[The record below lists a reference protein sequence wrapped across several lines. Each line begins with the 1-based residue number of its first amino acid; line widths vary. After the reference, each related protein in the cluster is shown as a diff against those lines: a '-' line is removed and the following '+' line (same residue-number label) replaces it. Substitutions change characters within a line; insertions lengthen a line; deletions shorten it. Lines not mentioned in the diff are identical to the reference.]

1 MLAAWRICGCYKM
14 MSMRIYIFLLTVCF
28 TFQMRAQQVPDWE
41 NPRVVGINKEEYH
54 STLTLPSGKS
64 SCEEV
69 VPLNG
74 RWKFYW
80 SPDPQSRPS
89 DFYKNSFDVSG
100 WDNISVPGTWQL
112 QGYGKPIYTNWT
124 YPFKKDQPKVTGEPP
139 KHFFSYENRNPVGS
153 YVTTFDVSE
162 DMKDKQL
169 YLHFEGVKSA
179 MYVWINGKK
188 VGYSQNSMAPAEFD
202 ITGYVNEGQN
212 RLAVE
217 VYRWSDGSY
226 LEDQDMWRFS
236 GIYRPVELWVRP
248 KIHIKDYSLTTD
260 LADDFSSAGFKAKVW
275 LRNLSDSKSGKLSL
289 EVLLKGKNRSEE
301 RFVKRLITPVKNLP
315 AASAGCYTLSSIV
328 ENPKLWSAE
337 KPDLYDVEIRLYDG
351 KKVIEEFQ
359 SHIGIWKC
367 KIDGNV
373 FKFNGQPVKLKGVN
387 RHEHHPRTGR
397 LVDRETMEKD
407 LKLMKQANINMIRT
421 SHYPNSPLF
430 YELCD
435 RYGFYVMDEAN
446 QESHDYGLGNKILG
460 DNPEWTL
467 AHVDRALALV
477 QRDKNH
483 PCVVF
488 WSLGNEGGAGRNM
501 QAMADTIRAI
511 DASRIIF
518 SDTDLSVSAF
528 NDPSYYTPGK
538 FKEYVREKRDKP
550 IFMREYAHAMGNS
563 VGNLQEYWDV
573 IESNEHVSGAA
584 IWDWVD
590 QGIAKKINPGYKKGV
605 ENSDALL
612 LKEGEFWAYGG
623 DFGDFPNNGDF
634 CFNGLIGADRV
645 PHPHYYQVQ
654 KVYQNIGFSLE
665 GPNKV
670 RLTNKYEFTALDE
683 FDYEYEWLQN
693 GELVKSGEVPLVAG
707 NRLDIPS
714 FTGSGELFLNVFAK
728 LKQSTCWAE
737 KGFIVSKEQFL
748 VNMSKP
754 ESIVSEGG
762 SVEVNASPAT
772 IEIIAGLNCFIVD
785 VKSGALTSWKNDG
798 TEILY
803 APLEPYFWKPANS
816 NQMNNGYNDRLG
828 IWRNAADERVVEGV
842 DYSVKNGLAVVE
854 VSMSLPVVGAA
865 YQLRYTV
872 NGSGKIQVEAFY
884 KPEKEK
890 IPLMPKFGMRM
901 RLPSSMDYVKWY
913 GRGEFENY
921 PDRKTAALVGC
932 YATDLNSFVTDYA
945 FPQDNA
951 NRCDVRWFSLND
963 KEGRM
968 IKVTGLQPLCFRV
981 WPYGEED
988 LEKNRHAYELP
999 GRDYVNVNIDLNIHG
1014 VGGIDSWGARTL
1026 DEYTIDG
1033 DQAYYYGYLMEYS
1046 D

>member
-1 MLAAWRICGCYKM
+1 

-64 SCEEV
+64 SCEEIV
-69 VPLNG
+69 SLNG

-80 SPDPQSRPS
+80 SSDPQSRPS
-89 DFYKNSFDVSG
+89 DFYKNNFDVSG

-289 EVLLKGKNRSEE
+289 EVLLKGKNRNEE

-315 AASAGCYTLSSIV
+315 ATSAGCYTLSSVV

-337 KPDLYDVEIRLYDG
+337 KPNLYDVEIRLYDG
-351 KKVIEEFQ
+351 KKVVEEFQ

-367 KIDGNV
+367 EIDGNV

-407 LKLMKQANINMIRT
+407 LRLMKQANINMIRT
-421 SHYPNSPLF
+421 AHYPNSPLF

-501 QAMADTIRAI
+501 QAMADTIQAI
-511 DASRIIF
+511 DASRIILAIPIF
-518 SDTDLSVSAF
+518 LYRLLMILLIILPESLR
-528 NDPSYYTPGK
+528 NMPGK
-538 FKEYVREKRDKP
+538 NV
-550 IFMREYAHAMGNS
+550 I
-563 VGNLQEYWDV
+563 NL
-573 IESNEHVSGAA
+573 
-584 IWDWVD
+584 
-590 QGIAKKINPGYKKGV
+590 
-605 ENSDALL
+605 
-612 LKEGEFWAYGG
+612 
-623 DFGDFPNNGDF
+623 
-634 CFNGLIGADRV
+634 
-645 PHPHYYQVQ
+645 
-654 KVYQNIGFSLE
+654 SL
-665 GPNKV
+665 
-670 RLTNKYEFTALDE
+670 
-683 FDYEYEWLQN
+683 
-693 GELVKSGEVPLVAG
+693 
-707 NRLDIPS
+707 
-714 FTGSGELFLNVFAK
+714 
-728 LKQSTCWAE
+728 C
-737 KGFIVSKEQFL
+737 
-748 VNMSKP
+748 
-754 ESIVSEGG
+754 
-762 SVEVNASPAT
+762 
-772 IEIIAGLNCFIVD
+772 
-785 VKSGALTSWKNDG
+785 
-798 TEILY
+798 
-803 APLEPYFWKPANS
+803 
-816 NQMNNGYNDRLG
+816 
-828 IWRNAADERVVEGV
+828 
-842 DYSVKNGLAVVE
+842 
-854 VSMSLPVVGAA
+854 VSM
-865 YQLRYTV
+865 
-872 NGSGKIQVEAFY
+872 
-884 KPEKEK
+884 
-890 IPLMPKFGMRM
+890 LMP
-901 RLPSSMDYVKWY
+901 W
-913 GRGEFENY
+913 EI
-921 PDRKTAALVGC
+921 
-932 YATDLNSFVTDYA
+932 
-945 FPQDNA
+945 Q
-951 NRCDVRWFSLND
+951 
-963 KEGRM
+963 
-968 IKVTGLQPLCFRV
+968 
-981 WPYGEED
+981 
-988 LEKNRHAYELP
+988 
-999 GRDYVNVNIDLNIHG
+999 
-1014 VGGIDSWGARTL
+1014 
-1026 DEYTIDG
+1026 
-1033 DQAYYYGYLMEYS
+1033 
-1046 D
+1046 

>member
-1 MLAAWRICGCYKM
+1 

-64 SCEEV
+64 SCEEIV
-69 VPLNG
+69 SLNG

-89 DFYKNSFDVSG
+89 DFYKNNFDVSG

-289 EVLLKGKNRSEE
+289 EVLLKGKNRNEE

-315 AASAGCYTLSSIV
+315 ATSAGCYTLSSVV

-337 KPDLYDVEIRLYDG
+337 KPNLYDVEIRLYDG
-351 KKVIEEFQ
+351 KKVVEEFQ

-367 KIDGNV
+367 EIDGNV

-407 LKLMKQANINMIRT
+407 LRLMKQANINMIRT
-421 SHYPNSPLF
+421 AHYPNSPLF

-501 QAMADTIRAI
+501 QAMADTIQAI

-538 FKEYVREKRDKP
+538 FKEYAREKRDKP

-573 IESNEHVSGAA
+573 IEANDHVSGAA

-590 QGIAKKINPGYKKGV
+590 QGIAKKINPGYKKAQ
-605 ENSDALL
+605 S
-612 LKEGEFWAYGG
+612 
-623 DFGDFPNNGDF
+623 P
-634 CFNGLIGADRV
+634 
-645 PHPHYYQVQ
+645 
-654 KVYQNIGFSLE
+654 
-665 GPNKV
+665 
-670 RLTNKYEFTALDE
+670 TAR
-683 FDYEYEWLQN
+683 
-693 GELVKSGEVPLVAG
+693 KSP
-707 NRLDIPS
+707 R
-714 FTGSGELFLNVFAK
+714 
-728 LKQSTCWAE
+728 
-737 KGFIVSKEQFL
+737 
-748 VNMSKP
+748 
-754 ESIVSEGG
+754 
-762 SVEVNASPAT
+762 
-772 IEIIAGLNCFIVD
+772 
-785 VKSGALTSWKNDG
+785 
-798 TEILY
+798 
-803 APLEPYFWKPANS
+803 
-816 NQMNNGYNDRLG
+816 
-828 IWRNAADERVVEGV
+828 
-842 DYSVKNGLAVVE
+842 
-854 VSMSLPVVGAA
+854 
-865 YQLRYTV
+865 
-872 NGSGKIQVEAFY
+872 
-884 KPEKEK
+884 
-890 IPLMPKFGMRM
+890 
-901 RLPSSMDYVKWY
+901 
-913 GRGEFENY
+913 
-921 PDRKTAALVGC
+921 
-932 YATDLNSFVTDYA
+932 
-945 FPQDNA
+945 
-951 NRCDVRWFSLND
+951 
-963 KEGRM
+963 
-968 IKVTGLQPLCFRV
+968 
-981 WPYGEED
+981 
-988 LEKNRHAYELP
+988 
-999 GRDYVNVNIDLNIHG
+999 
-1014 VGGIDSWGARTL
+1014 
-1026 DEYTIDG
+1026 
-1033 DQAYYYGYLMEYS
+1033 
-1046 D
+1046 

>member
-1 MLAAWRICGCYKM
+1 

-64 SCEEV
+64 SCEEIV
-69 VPLNG
+69 SLNG

-89 DFYKNSFDVSG
+89 DFYKNNFDVSG

-289 EVLLKGKNRSEE
+289 EVLLKGKNRNEE

-315 AASAGCYTLSSIV
+315 ATSAGCYTLSSVV

-337 KPDLYDVEIRLYDG
+337 KPNLYDVEIRLYDG
-351 KKVIEEFQ
+351 KKVVEEFQ

-367 KIDGNV
+367 EIDGNV

-407 LKLMKQANINMIRT
+407 LRLMKQANINMIRT
-421 SHYPNSPLF
+421 AHYPNSPLF

-501 QAMADTIRAI
+501 QAMADTIQAI

-538 FKEYVREKRDKP
+538 FKEYAREKRDKP

-573 IESNEHVSGAA
+573 IEVNDHVSGAA

-605 ENSDALL
+605 ENSGSLL

-623 DFGDFPNNGDF
+623 DFGDFPNNG
-634 CFNGLIGADRV
+634 I
-645 PHPHYYQVQ
+645 
-654 KVYQNIGFSLE
+654 
-665 GPNKV
+665 
-670 RLTNKYEFTALDE
+670 
-683 FDYEYEWLQN
+683 
-693 GELVKSGEVPLVAG
+693 
-707 NRLDIPS
+707 
-714 FTGSGELFLNVFAK
+714 
-728 LKQSTCWAE
+728 
-737 KGFIVSKEQFL
+737 
-748 VNMSKP
+748 
-754 ESIVSEGG
+754 
-762 SVEVNASPAT
+762 SV
-772 IEIIAGLNCFIVD
+772 
-785 VKSGALTSWKNDG
+785 
-798 TEILY
+798 
-803 APLEPYFWKPANS
+803 
-816 NQMNNGYNDRLG
+816 
-828 IWRNAADERVVEGV
+828 
-842 DYSVKNGLAVVE
+842 
-854 VSMSLPVVGAA
+854 
-865 YQLRYTV
+865 
-872 NGSGKIQVEAFY
+872 
-884 KPEKEK
+884 
-890 IPLMPKFGMRM
+890 LM
-901 RLPSSMDYVKWY
+901 V
-913 GRGEFENY
+913 
-921 PDRKTAALVGC
+921 
-932 YATDLNSFVTDYA
+932 
-945 FPQDNA
+945 
-951 NRCDVRWFSLND
+951 
-963 KEGRM
+963 
-968 IKVTGLQPLCFRV
+968 
-981 WPYGEED
+981 
-988 LEKNRHAYELP
+988 
-999 GRDYVNVNIDLNIHG
+999 
-1014 VGGIDSWGARTL
+1014 
-1026 DEYTIDG
+1026 
-1033 DQAYYYGYLMEYS
+1033 
-1046 D
+1046 

>member
-1 MLAAWRICGCYKM
+1 

-64 SCEEV
+64 SCEEIV
-69 VPLNG
+69 SLNG

-89 DFYKNSFDVSG
+89 DFYKNNFDVSG

-289 EVLLKGKNRSEE
+289 EVLLKGKNRNEE

-315 AASAGCYTLSSIV
+315 ATSAGCYTLSSVV

-337 KPDLYDVEIRLYDG
+337 KPNLYDVEIRLYDG
-351 KKVIEEFQ
+351 KKVVEEFQ

-367 KIDGNV
+367 EIDGNV

-407 LKLMKQANINMIRT
+407 LRLMKQANINMIRT
-421 SHYPNSPLF
+421 AHYPNSPLF

-501 QAMADTIRAI
+501 QAMADTIQAI

-538 FKEYVREKRDKP
+538 FKEYAREKRDKP

-573 IESNEHVSGAA
+573 IEVNDHVSGAA

-605 ENSDALL
+605 ENSGSLL

-645 PHPHYYQVQ
+645 PHPH
-654 KVYQNIGFSLE
+654 
-665 GPNKV
+665 
-670 RLTNKYEFTALDE
+670 
-683 FDYEYEWLQN
+683 
-693 GELVKSGEVPLVAG
+693 
-707 NRLDIPS
+707 
-714 FTGSGELFLNVFAK
+714 
-728 LKQSTCWAE
+728 
-737 KGFIVSKEQFL
+737 
-748 VNMSKP
+748 
-754 ESIVSEGG
+754 
-762 SVEVNASPAT
+762 
-772 IEIIAGLNCFIVD
+772 
-785 VKSGALTSWKNDG
+785 
-798 TEILY
+798 
-803 APLEPYFWKPANS
+803 
-816 NQMNNGYNDRLG
+816 
-828 IWRNAADERVVEGV
+828 
-842 DYSVKNGLAVVE
+842 
-854 VSMSLPVVGAA
+854 
-865 YQLRYTV
+865 
-872 NGSGKIQVEAFY
+872 
-884 KPEKEK
+884 
-890 IPLMPKFGMRM
+890 
-901 RLPSSMDYVKWY
+901 
-913 GRGEFENY
+913 
-921 PDRKTAALVGC
+921 
-932 YATDLNSFVTDYA
+932 
-945 FPQDNA
+945 
-951 NRCDVRWFSLND
+951 
-963 KEGRM
+963 
-968 IKVTGLQPLCFRV
+968 
-981 WPYGEED
+981 
-988 LEKNRHAYELP
+988 
-999 GRDYVNVNIDLNIHG
+999 
-1014 VGGIDSWGARTL
+1014 
-1026 DEYTIDG
+1026 
-1033 DQAYYYGYLMEYS
+1033 
-1046 D
+1046 

>member
-1 MLAAWRICGCYKM
+1 MLAAWRICSCYKM
-14 MSMRIYIFLLTVCF
+14 INMRIYIFLLTVCF

-41 NPRVVGINKEEYH
+41 NPRVVGINTEEYH

-64 SCEEV
+64 SCEEI

-89 DFYKNSFDVSG
+89 DFYKNNFDVSG

-139 KHFFSYENRNPVGS
+139 KHFFSYENRNPVGA

-162 DMKDKQL
+162 DMKDTQL

-179 MYVWINGKK
+179 MYVWINGEK

-289 EVLLKGKNRSEE
+289 EVLLKGKNRNEE

-315 AASAGCYTLSSIV
+315 ATSTGCYTLSSVV

-337 KPDLYDVEIRLYDG
+337 KPNLYDVEIRLYDG
-351 KKVIEEFQ
+351 KKVVEEFQ

-367 KIDGNV
+367 EIDGNV

-397 LVDRETMEKD
+397 LVDSETMEKD
-407 LKLMKQANINMIRT
+407 LRLMKQANINMIRT
-421 SHYPNSPLF
+421 AHYPNSPLF

-501 QAMADTIRAI
+501 QTMADTIQAI

-538 FKEYVREKRDKP
+538 FKEYAREKRDKP

-573 IESNEHVSGAA
+573 IEANDHVSGAA

-605 ENSDALL
+605 ENSGSLL

-683 FDYEYEWLQN
+683 FDY
-693 GELVKSGEVPLVAG
+693 G
-707 NRLDIPS
+707 
-714 FTGSGELFLNVFAK
+714 
-728 LKQSTCWAE
+728 
-737 KGFIVSKEQFL
+737 
-748 VNMSKP
+748 
-754 ESIVSEGG
+754 
-762 SVEVNASPAT
+762 
-772 IEIIAGLNCFIVD
+772 
-785 VKSGALTSWKNDG
+785 
-798 TEILY
+798 
-803 APLEPYFWKPANS
+803 
-816 NQMNNGYNDRLG
+816 
-828 IWRNAADERVVEGV
+828 
-842 DYSVKNGLAVVE
+842 
-854 VSMSLPVVGAA
+854 
-865 YQLRYTV
+865 
-872 NGSGKIQVEAFY
+872 
-884 KPEKEK
+884 
-890 IPLMPKFGMRM
+890 
-901 RLPSSMDYVKWY
+901 
-913 GRGEFENY
+913 
-921 PDRKTAALVGC
+921 
-932 YATDLNSFVTDYA
+932 
-945 FPQDNA
+945 
-951 NRCDVRWFSLND
+951 
-963 KEGRM
+963 
-968 IKVTGLQPLCFRV
+968 
-981 WPYGEED
+981 
-988 LEKNRHAYELP
+988 
-999 GRDYVNVNIDLNIHG
+999 
-1014 VGGIDSWGARTL
+1014 
-1026 DEYTIDG
+1026 
-1033 DQAYYYGYLMEYS
+1033 
-1046 D
+1046 

>member
-1 MLAAWRICGCYKM
+1 MIN
-14 MSMRIYIFLLTVCF
+14 MRIYIFLLTVCF

-64 SCEEV
+64 SCEEIV
-69 VPLNG
+69 SLNG

-89 DFYKNSFDVSG
+89 DFYKNNFDVSG

-289 EVLLKGKNRSEE
+289 EVLLKGKNRNEE

-315 AASAGCYTLSSIV
+315 ATSAGCYTLSSVV

-337 KPDLYDVEIRLYDG
+337 KPNLYDVEIRLYDG
-351 KKVIEEFQ
+351 KKVVEEFQ

-367 KIDGNV
+367 EIDGNV

-407 LKLMKQANINMIRT
+407 LRLMKQANINMIRT
-421 SHYPNSPLF
+421 AHYPNSPLF

-501 QAMADTIRAI
+501 QAMADTIQAI

-538 FKEYVREKRDKP
+538 FKEYAREKRDKP

-573 IESNEHVSGAA
+573 IEVNDHVSGAA

-605 ENSDALL
+605 ENSGSLL

-707 NRLDIPS
+707 DHLDIPA

-737 KGFIVSKEQFL
+737 KGFVISKEQFL
-748 VNMSKP
+748 VNMAVPFPCGDLNQLPLFHQTHRTDNLHIKLIHFQPGRHCS
-754 ESIVSEGG
+754 ES
-762 SVEVNASPAT
+762 P
-772 IEIIAGLNCFIVD
+772 
-785 VKSGALTSWKNDG
+785 
-798 TEILY
+798 
-803 APLEPYFWKPANS
+803 
-816 NQMNNGYNDRLG
+816 
-828 IWRNAADERVVEGV
+828 
-842 DYSVKNGLAVVE
+842 
-854 VSMSLPVVGAA
+854 
-865 YQLRYTV
+865 
-872 NGSGKIQVEAFY
+872 
-884 KPEKEK
+884 
-890 IPLMPKFGMRM
+890 
-901 RLPSSMDYVKWY
+901 
-913 GRGEFENY
+913 
-921 PDRKTAALVGC
+921 LVGQVHQQC
-932 YATDLNSFVTDYA
+932 L
-945 FPQDNA
+945 
-951 NRCDVRWFSLND
+951 
-963 KEGRM
+963 
-968 IKVTGLQPLCFRV
+968 
-981 WPYGEED
+981 
-988 LEKNRHAYELP
+988 
-999 GRDYVNVNIDLNIHG
+999 
-1014 VGGIDSWGARTL
+1014 
-1026 DEYTIDG
+1026 
-1033 DQAYYYGYLMEYS
+1033 
-1046 D
+1046 

>member
-1 MLAAWRICGCYKM
+1 

-64 SCEEV
+64 SCEEIV
-69 VPLNG
+69 SLNG

-89 DFYKNSFDVSG
+89 DFYKNNFDVSG

-289 EVLLKGKNRSEE
+289 EVLLKGKNRNEE

-315 AASAGCYTLSSIV
+315 ATSAGCYTLSSVV

-337 KPDLYDVEIRLYDG
+337 KPNLYDVEIRLYDG
-351 KKVIEEFQ
+351 KKVVEEFQ

-367 KIDGNV
+367 EIDGNV

-407 LKLMKQANINMIRT
+407 LRLMKQANINMIRT
-421 SHYPNSPLF
+421 AHYPNSPLF

-501 QAMADTIRAI
+501 QAMADTIQAI

-538 FKEYVREKRDKP
+538 FKEYAREKRDKP

-573 IESNEHVSGAA
+573 IEANDHVSGAA

-605 ENSDALL
+605 ENSGSLL

-634 CFNGLIGADRV
+634 CFNGL
-645 PHPHYYQVQ
+645 
-654 KVYQNIGFSLE
+654 
-665 GPNKV
+665 
-670 RLTNKYEFTALDE
+670 
-683 FDYEYEWLQN
+683 
-693 GELVKSGEVPLVAG
+693 
-707 NRLDIPS
+707 
-714 FTGSGELFLNVFAK
+714 FLR
-728 LKQSTCWAE
+728 
-737 KGFIVSKEQFL
+737 
-748 VNMSKP
+748 
-754 ESIVSEGG
+754 
-762 SVEVNASPAT
+762 
-772 IEIIAGLNCFIVD
+772 NCV
-785 VKSGALTSWKNDG
+785 
-798 TEILY
+798 
-803 APLEPYFWKPANS
+803 
-816 NQMNNGYNDRLG
+816 
-828 IWRNAADERVVEGV
+828 
-842 DYSVKNGLAVVE
+842 
-854 VSMSLPVVGAA
+854 
-865 YQLRYTV
+865 
-872 NGSGKIQVEAFY
+872 
-884 KPEKEK
+884 
-890 IPLMPKFGMRM
+890 
-901 RLPSSMDYVKWY
+901 
-913 GRGEFENY
+913 
-921 PDRKTAALVGC
+921 
-932 YATDLNSFVTDYA
+932 
-945 FPQDNA
+945 
-951 NRCDVRWFSLND
+951 
-963 KEGRM
+963 
-968 IKVTGLQPLCFRV
+968 
-981 WPYGEED
+981 
-988 LEKNRHAYELP
+988 
-999 GRDYVNVNIDLNIHG
+999 
-1014 VGGIDSWGARTL
+1014 
-1026 DEYTIDG
+1026 
-1033 DQAYYYGYLMEYS
+1033 
-1046 D
+1046 

>member
-1 MLAAWRICGCYKM
+1 MIN
-14 MSMRIYIFLLTVCF
+14 MRIYIFLLTVCF

-41 NPRVVGINKEEYH
+41 NPRVVDINKEEYH

-64 SCEEV
+64 SCEEI

-89 DFYKNSFDVSG
+89 DFYKNNFDVSG

-139 KHFFSYENRNPVGS
+139 KHFFSYENRNPVGA

-179 MYVWINGKK
+179 MYVWINGEK

-289 EVLLKGKNRSEE
+289 EVLLKGKNRNEE
-301 RFVKRLITPVKNLP
+301 RFVKRLITPVKNLL
-315 AASAGCYTLSSIV
+315 ATSTGCYTLSSVV

-337 KPDLYDVEIRLYDG
+337 KPNLYDVEIRLYDG
-351 KKVIEEFQ
+351 KKVVEEFQ

-367 KIDGNV
+367 EIDGNV

-397 LVDRETMEKD
+397 LVDSETMEKD
-407 LKLMKQANINMIRT
+407 LRLMKQANINMIRT
-421 SHYPNSPLF
+421 AHYPNSPLF

-501 QAMADTIRAI
+501 QTMADTIQAI

-538 FKEYVREKRDKP
+538 FKEYAREKRDKP

-573 IESNEHVSGAA
+573 IEANDHVSGAA

-590 QGIAKKINPGYKKGV
+590 QGIAKRINPGYKKGV
-605 ENSDALL
+605 ENSGSLL

-707 NRLDIPS
+707 DHLDIPS

-737 KGFIVSKEQFL
+737 KGFIISKEQFL
-748 VNMSKP
+748 VNMAKP

-762 SVEVNASPAT
+762 SVEVNASQAT
-772 IEIIAGLNCFIVD
+772 IEIMAGLNCFIVD

-803 APLEPYFWKPANS
+803 APLEPYFWKPADS
-816 NQMNNGYNDRLG
+816 NQMNNGYNNRLG
-828 IWRNAADERVVEGV
+828 IWRNAAGERVVEGV

-865 YQLRYTV
+865 YQLHYTV
-872 NGSGKIQVEAFY
+872 NGSGKIQVEALY
-884 KPEKEK
+884 KPKKEK

-921 PDRKTAALVGC
+921 PDRKTAALVG
-932 YATDLNSFVTDYA
+932 YYTTDLNSFVTDYA

-963 KEGRM
+963 KEHRT

-988 LEKNRHAYELP
+988 LEKSRHAYELP

-1014 VGGIDSWGARTL
+1014 VGGADSWGARTL
-1026 DEYTIDG
+1026 DEYTMDG
-1033 DQAYYYGYLMEYS
+1033 NQAYYYGYLMEYY

>member
-1 MLAAWRICGCYKM
+1 MLAAWRICSCYKM
-14 MSMRIYIFLLTVCF
+14 INMRIYIFLLTVCF

-41 NPRVVGINKEEYH
+41 NPRVVDINKEEYH

-64 SCEEV
+64 SCEEI

-89 DFYKNSFDVSG
+89 DFYKNNFDVSG

-139 KHFFSYENRNPVGS
+139 KHFFSYENRNPVGA

-162 DMKDKQL
+162 DMKDTQL

-179 MYVWINGKK
+179 MYVWINGEK

-236 GIYRPVELWVRP
+236 GIYRSVELWVRP

-289 EVLLKGKNRSEE
+289 EVLLKGKNRNEE

-315 AASAGCYTLSSIV
+315 ATSTGCYTLSSVV

-337 KPDLYDVEIRLYDG
+337 KPNLYDVEIRLYDG
-351 KKVIEEFQ
+351 KKVVEEFQ

-367 KIDGNV
+367 EIDGNV

-397 LVDRETMEKD
+397 LVDSETMEKD
-407 LKLMKQANINMIRT
+407 LRLMKQANINMIRT
-421 SHYPNSPLF
+421 AHYPNSPLF

-501 QAMADTIRAI
+501 QTMADTIQAI

-538 FKEYVREKRDKP
+538 FKEYAREKRDKP

-573 IESNEHVSGAA
+573 IEANDHVSGAA

-605 ENSDALL
+605 ENSGSLL

-707 NRLDIPS
+707 DHLDIPS

-737 KGFIVSKEQFL
+737 KGFIISKEQFL
-748 VNMSKP
+748 VNMAKP

-762 SVEVNASPAT
+762 SVEVNASQAT
-772 IEIIAGLNCFIVD
+772 IEIMAGLNCFIVD
-785 VKSGALTSWKNDG
+785 VKSGALISWKNDG

-816 NQMNNGYNDRLG
+816 NQMNNGYNNRLG
-828 IWRNAADERVVEGV
+828 IWRNAAGERVVEGV

-872 NGSGKIQVEAFY
+872 NGSGKIQVEALY
-884 KPEKEK
+884 KPKKEK

-901 RLPSSMDYVKWY
+901 RLPSSMDYVN
-913 GRGEFENY
+913 GM
-921 PDRKTAALVGC
+921 V
-932 YATDLNSFVTDYA
+932 V
-945 FPQDNA
+945 
-951 NRCDVRWFSLND
+951 VSL
-963 KEGRM
+963 
-968 IKVTGLQPLCFRV
+968 
-981 WPYGEED
+981 
-988 LEKNRHAYELP
+988 
-999 GRDYVNVNIDLNIHG
+999 
-1014 VGGIDSWGARTL
+1014 RTIRIGKRL
-1026 DEYTIDG
+1026 
-1033 DQAYYYGYLMEYS
+1033 L
-1046 D
+1046 

>member
-1 MLAAWRICGCYKM
+1 

-64 SCEEV
+64 SCEEIV
-69 VPLNG
+69 SLNG

-89 DFYKNSFDVSG
+89 DFYKNNFDVSG

-275 LRNLSDSKSGKLSL
+275 LRNLLDSKSGKLSL
-289 EVLLKGKNRSEE
+289 EVLLKGKNRNEE

-315 AASAGCYTLSSIV
+315 ATSAGCYTLSSVV

-337 KPDLYDVEIRLYDG
+337 KPNLYDVEIRLYDG
-351 KKVIEEFQ
+351 KKVVEEFQ

-367 KIDGNV
+367 EIDGNV

-407 LKLMKQANINMIRT
+407 LRLMKQANINMIRT
-421 SHYPNSPLF
+421 AHYPNSPLF

-501 QAMADTIRAI
+501 QAMADTIQAI

-538 FKEYVREKRDKP
+538 FKEYAREKRDKP

-573 IESNEHVSGAA
+573 IEANDHVSGAA

-605 ENSDALL
+605 ENS
-612 LKEGEFWAYGG
+612 GSRTY
-623 DFGDFPNNGDF
+623 
-634 CFNGLIGADRV
+634 
-645 PHPHYYQVQ
+645 
-654 KVYQNIGFSLE
+654 
-665 GPNKV
+665 
-670 RLTNKYEFTALDE
+670 TFT
-683 FDYEYEWLQN
+683 EYH
-693 GELVKSGEVPLVAG
+693 
-707 NRLDIPS
+707 
-714 FTGSGELFLNVFAK
+714 
-728 LKQSTCWAE
+728 
-737 KGFIVSKEQFL
+737 
-748 VNMSKP
+748 
-754 ESIVSEGG
+754 
-762 SVEVNASPAT
+762 
-772 IEIIAGLNCFIVD
+772 
-785 VKSGALTSWKNDG
+785 
-798 TEILY
+798 
-803 APLEPYFWKPANS
+803 
-816 NQMNNGYNDRLG
+816 
-828 IWRNAADERVVEGV
+828 
-842 DYSVKNGLAVVE
+842 
-854 VSMSLPVVGAA
+854 
-865 YQLRYTV
+865 
-872 NGSGKIQVEAFY
+872 
-884 KPEKEK
+884 
-890 IPLMPKFGMRM
+890 
-901 RLPSSMDYVKWY
+901 
-913 GRGEFENY
+913 
-921 PDRKTAALVGC
+921 KTA
-932 YATDLNSFVTDYA
+932 N
-945 FPQDNA
+945 N
-951 NRCDVRWFSLND
+951 
-963 KEGRM
+963 
-968 IKVTGLQPLCFRV
+968 
-981 WPYGEED
+981 
-988 LEKNRHAYELP
+988 
-999 GRDYVNVNIDLNIHG
+999 
-1014 VGGIDSWGARTL
+1014 
-1026 DEYTIDG
+1026 
-1033 DQAYYYGYLMEYS
+1033 
-1046 D
+1046 

>member
-1 MLAAWRICGCYKM
+1 

-64 SCEEV
+64 SCEEIV
-69 VPLNG
+69 SLNG

-89 DFYKNSFDVSG
+89 DFYKNNFDVSG

-289 EVLLKGKNRSEE
+289 EVLLKGKNRNEE

-315 AASAGCYTLSSIV
+315 ATSAGCYTLSSVV

-337 KPDLYDVEIRLYDG
+337 KPNLYDVEIRLYDG
-351 KKVIEEFQ
+351 KKVVEEFQ

-367 KIDGNV
+367 EIDGNV

-407 LKLMKQANINMIRT
+407 LRLMKQANINMIRT
-421 SHYPNSPLF
+421 AHYPNSPLF

-501 QAMADTIRAI
+501 QAMADTIQAI
-511 DASRIIF
+511 DASRIILAIPIF
-518 SDTDLSVSAF
+518 LYRLLMILLIILPESLR
-528 NDPSYYTPGK
+528 NMPGK
-538 FKEYVREKRDKP
+538 NV
-550 IFMREYAHAMGNS
+550 I
-563 VGNLQEYWDV
+563 NL
-573 IESNEHVSGAA
+573 
-584 IWDWVD
+584 
-590 QGIAKKINPGYKKGV
+590 
-605 ENSDALL
+605 
-612 LKEGEFWAYGG
+612 
-623 DFGDFPNNGDF
+623 
-634 CFNGLIGADRV
+634 
-645 PHPHYYQVQ
+645 
-654 KVYQNIGFSLE
+654 SL
-665 GPNKV
+665 
-670 RLTNKYEFTALDE
+670 
-683 FDYEYEWLQN
+683 
-693 GELVKSGEVPLVAG
+693 
-707 NRLDIPS
+707 
-714 FTGSGELFLNVFAK
+714 
-728 LKQSTCWAE
+728 C
-737 KGFIVSKEQFL
+737 
-748 VNMSKP
+748 
-754 ESIVSEGG
+754 
-762 SVEVNASPAT
+762 
-772 IEIIAGLNCFIVD
+772 
-785 VKSGALTSWKNDG
+785 
-798 TEILY
+798 
-803 APLEPYFWKPANS
+803 
-816 NQMNNGYNDRLG
+816 
-828 IWRNAADERVVEGV
+828 
-842 DYSVKNGLAVVE
+842 
-854 VSMSLPVVGAA
+854 VSM
-865 YQLRYTV
+865 
-872 NGSGKIQVEAFY
+872 
-884 KPEKEK
+884 
-890 IPLMPKFGMRM
+890 LMP
-901 RLPSSMDYVKWY
+901 W
-913 GRGEFENY
+913 EI
-921 PDRKTAALVGC
+921 
-932 YATDLNSFVTDYA
+932 
-945 FPQDNA
+945 Q
-951 NRCDVRWFSLND
+951 
-963 KEGRM
+963 
-968 IKVTGLQPLCFRV
+968 
-981 WPYGEED
+981 
-988 LEKNRHAYELP
+988 
-999 GRDYVNVNIDLNIHG
+999 
-1014 VGGIDSWGARTL
+1014 
-1026 DEYTIDG
+1026 
-1033 DQAYYYGYLMEYS
+1033 
-1046 D
+1046 

>member
-1 MLAAWRICGCYKM
+1 M

-54 STLTLPSGKS
+54 STLMLPSGKS
-64 SCEEV
+64 SCEEIV
-69 VPLNG
+69 SLNG

-89 DFYKNSFDVSG
+89 DFYKNNFDVSG

-289 EVLLKGKNRSEE
+289 EVLLKGKNRNEE

-315 AASAGCYTLSSIV
+315 ATSAGCYTLSSVV

-337 KPDLYDVEIRLYDG
+337 KPNLYDVEIRLYDG
-351 KKVIEEFQ
+351 KKVVEEFQ

-367 KIDGNV
+367 EIDGNV

-407 LKLMKQANINMIRT
+407 LRLMKQANINMIRT
-421 SHYPNSPLF
+421 AHYPNSPLF

-501 QAMADTIRAI
+501 QAMADTIQAI

-538 FKEYVREKRDKP
+538 FKEYAREKRDKP

-573 IESNEHVSGAA
+573 IEANDHVSG
-584 IWDWVD
+584 
-590 QGIAKKINPGYKKGV
+590 
-605 ENSDALL
+605 
-612 LKEGEFWAYGG
+612 
-623 DFGDFPNNGDF
+623 
-634 CFNGLIGADRV
+634 R
-645 PHPHYYQVQ
+645 
-654 KVYQNIGFSLE
+654 
-665 GPNKV
+665 
-670 RLTNKYEFTALDE
+670 
-683 FDYEYEWLQN
+683 
-693 GELVKSGEVPLVAG
+693 
-707 NRLDIPS
+707 
-714 FTGSGELFLNVFAK
+714 
-728 LKQSTCWAE
+728 
-737 KGFIVSKEQFL
+737 
-748 VNMSKP
+748 
-754 ESIVSEGG
+754 
-762 SVEVNASPAT
+762 
-772 IEIIAGLNCFIVD
+772 
-785 VKSGALTSWKNDG
+785 
-798 TEILY
+798 
-803 APLEPYFWKPANS
+803 
-816 NQMNNGYNDRLG
+816 
-828 IWRNAADERVVEGV
+828 
-842 DYSVKNGLAVVE
+842 
-854 VSMSLPVVGAA
+854 
-865 YQLRYTV
+865 
-872 NGSGKIQVEAFY
+872 
-884 KPEKEK
+884 
-890 IPLMPKFGMRM
+890 
-901 RLPSSMDYVKWY
+901 
-913 GRGEFENY
+913 
-921 PDRKTAALVGC
+921 
-932 YATDLNSFVTDYA
+932 
-945 FPQDNA
+945 
-951 NRCDVRWFSLND
+951 
-963 KEGRM
+963 
-968 IKVTGLQPLCFRV
+968 
-981 WPYGEED
+981 
-988 LEKNRHAYELP
+988 
-999 GRDYVNVNIDLNIHG
+999 
-1014 VGGIDSWGARTL
+1014 
-1026 DEYTIDG
+1026 
-1033 DQAYYYGYLMEYS
+1033 
-1046 D
+1046 